1 MSIAQGIDIRLLTPQ
16 EAAKI
21 LNVHENTLR
30 RWCDQGILKAYR
42 IGSSAHR
49 RIPLDQVRTL
59 STQMRENRGYFGR
72 LSCFVVGWSLFGLLP
87 SECAAFVL
95 VLLAYY
101 QFWLRRRGVGTL
113 RSVLPKVSAR
123 IELTA
128 PEKRQAGRY

>member
-1 MSIAQGIDIRLLTPQ
+1 MSIAQSIDVSLLTPQ

-59 STQMRENRGYFGR
+59 RTQMHENHGHFGR
-72 LSCFVVGWSLFGLLP
+72 LSCLLVGWSLFGLLP
-87 SECAAFVL
+87 YECVAAELILLGYPVL
-95 VLLAYY
+95 SLLAVRWVH
-101 QFWLRRRGVGTL
+101 FNCF
-113 RSVLPKVSAR
+113 SKSAGEIR
-123 IELTA
+123 TN
-128 PEKRQAGRY
+128 PVRQMHVGRY